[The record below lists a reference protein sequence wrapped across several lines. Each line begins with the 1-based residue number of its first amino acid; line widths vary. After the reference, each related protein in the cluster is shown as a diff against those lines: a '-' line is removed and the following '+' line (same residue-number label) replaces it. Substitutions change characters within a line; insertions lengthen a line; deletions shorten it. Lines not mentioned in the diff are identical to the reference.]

1 MERIQTTSSCTLP
14 ENEPQSGRKKAWQ
27 NSITSSSLGHGTAAV
42 KLGQPHQSEDAP
54 YARSVAHELKRISTR
69 IGSIAES
76 ATLKV
81 DGKAKALQAAGRP
94 VISFAAGE
102 PDFPTPEHIVEAALV
117 AVRDPKNHR
126 YTPAAG
132 LPDLREAIAAK
143 TLRDSGLQISPSQVV
158 VTNGGKQAVY
168 QAFATLLDPGDE
180 VLVPTPY
187 WTTYPESI
195 RLAGGVQVDVFAGS
209 DQNYLVTVEQL
220 EAARTPRTK
229 VLLFVSPSNPT
240 GSVYSPEQTKA
251 IGDWAEEHGLWI
263 ISDEIYQNLTYDEV
277 RATSIVEAVPALAD
291 RTILVNGVAKTYAMT
306 GWRLGWMVG
315 PQDAMKA
322 AANLQ
327 SHLSSN
333 VSNISQRAGIAA
345 LNGPQDAAIAMRD
358 AFDRRRQIIVAEL
371 NKIPGIVAPTPQGA
385 FYVYPDVTGLLGRTW
400 GGVTPTTSLELADLI
415 LDQAEVAVVP
425 GEAFGPSGYLRFSY
439 ALGDAALLEGVQRL
453 QRLFA

>member
-1 MERIQTTSSCTLP
+1 M
-14 ENEPQSGRKKAWQ
+14 
-27 NSITSSSLGHGTAAV
+27 
-42 KLGQPHQSEDAP
+42 D
-54 YARSVAHELKRISTR
+54 HELKRISTR

-102 PDFPTPEHIVEAALV
+102 PDFQTPEHIVEAALA
-117 AVRDPKNHR
+117 AVRDPKNYR

-132 LPDLREAIAAK
+132 LPELREAIAAK
-143 TLRDSGLQISPSQVV
+143 TLRDSSLAVSPSQVV

-180 VLVPTPY
+180 VIVPTPY
-187 WTTYPESI
+187 WTTYPEAI

-209 DQNYLVTVEQL
+209 DQGYLVTVEQL

-240 GSVYSPEQTKA
+240 GAVYSPEQTRA
-251 IGDWAEEHGLWI
+251 IGQWAEDNGLWV
-263 ISDEIYQNLTYDEV
+263 ISDEIYQNLTYDGA
-277 RATSIVEAVPALAD
+277 RAVSIVEAVPALAD

-315 PQDAMKA
+315 PADAMKA

-345 LNGPQDAAIAMRD
+345 LNGPQDAPEAMRV
-358 AFDRRRQIIVAEL
+358 AFDRRRKLIVAEL
-371 NKIPGIVAPTPQGA
+371 NQIPGVVTPTPQGA
-385 FYVYPDVTGLLGRTW
+385 FYVYPDVTGLLGRQW

-415 LDQAEVAVVP
+415 LDQAEVAAVP
-425 GEAFGPSGYLRFSY
+425 GEAFGPSGFLRMSY
-439 ALGDAALLEGVQRL
+439 ALSDDALFEGVQRL